1 MVVVVV
7 VVLLGNMLDCFS
19 ARCSDFLESHP
30 YREAAN
36 HNVTAKKT
44 KTKKNR
50 VFLFDRAGV
59 HNMWIPPLKLSQ
71 QSLSLRAPIFSFKPF

>member
-7 VVLLGNMLDCFS
+7 VLGNVLDCFS

-36 HNVTAKKT
+36 HNVTAKKQT
-44 KTKKNR
+44 NKKN
-50 VFLFDRAGV
+50 VFF
-59 HNMWIPPLKLSQ
+59 
-71 QSLSLRAPIFSFKPF
+71 FSTELESTICGFHP